1 MTYHDLIYEV
11 REPLAQI
18 TLNRPDALNALSHR
32 LVDELEAALNEAE
45 ADDRVRVVIL
55 SGAGRAF
62 SAGYDLKEDADGGE
76 RTAYEWQGELAR
88 DLEVTM
94 RIWELTKPV
103 IAAVHSYCLAGACEL
118 AMACDLTI
126 AAEDAVF
133 GEPEV
138 RYGSGPVTLL
148 MPWLIGVKKTKELL
162 YTGDTIDAQEALR
175 LGLVNR
181 VVARESLEQEAEALA
196 LKVARVPPEVMRLT
210 KGPINRTFEIMGLYA
225 ALDGNLQASSILN
238 SAGSPEQLE
247 FNRIVQEEGLKAALA
262 WREGRYGTDK

>member
-1 MTYHDLIYEV
+1 MTYHDLIYDL
-11 REPLAQI
+11 REPIAHI
-18 TLNRPDALNALSHR
+18 TLNRPDSLNALSHR
-32 LVDELEAALNEAE
+32 LVDELEASLNEAE
-45 ADDRVRVVIL
+45 ADESVRVVIL

-62 SAGYDLKEDADGGE
+62 SAGYDLKEDADAGE
-76 RTAYEWQGELAR
+76 RTAYDWHGELAR

-94 RIWELTKPV
+94 RVWELSKPV

-162 YTGDTIDAQEALR
+162 YTGD
-175 LGLVNR
+175 
-181 VVARESLEQEAEALA
+181 S
-196 LKVARVPPEVMRLT
+196 
-210 KGPINRTFEIMGLYA
+210 
-225 ALDGNLQASSILN
+225 
-238 SAGSPEQLE
+238 
-247 FNRIVQEEGLKAALA
+247 
-262 WREGRYGTDK
+262 